1 MQIMVI
7 AILKESNKEWI
18 FWQTEDTSNIK
29 LYSFSRFISLFFII
43 IIIIVFVIAI
53 IIIIIVIIIVIIIII
68 TIIIT
73 TTIISIELSHF
84 DFNQRICFILVVWC

>member
-1 MQIMVI
+1 MEIMVI

-53 IIIIIVIIIVIIIII
+53 IIIIVIIIVIIIII

>member
-1 MQIMVI
+1 MEIMVI

-53 IIIIIVIIIVIIIII
+53 IIIIVIIIVTIIII

>member
-1 MQIMVI
+1 MEIMVI

-18 FWQTEDTSNIK
+18 SWQTEDTSNIK

-43 IIIIVFVIAI
+43 IIIIVFVIA

>member
-53 IIIIIVIIIVIIIII
+53 IIIIVIIIVIIIII

-84 DFNQRICFILVVWC
+84 YFNQRICFILVVWC

>member
-53 IIIIIVIIIVIIIII
+53 IIIIVIIIVIIIII

>member
-1 MQIMVI
+1 MEIMVI
-7 AILKESNKEWI
+7 AILKESNEEWI

-43 IIIIVFVIAI
+43 IIIIVFVIA

>member
-1 MQIMVI
+1 MEIMVI

-53 IIIIIVIIIVIIIII
+53 IIIVIIIVIIIII